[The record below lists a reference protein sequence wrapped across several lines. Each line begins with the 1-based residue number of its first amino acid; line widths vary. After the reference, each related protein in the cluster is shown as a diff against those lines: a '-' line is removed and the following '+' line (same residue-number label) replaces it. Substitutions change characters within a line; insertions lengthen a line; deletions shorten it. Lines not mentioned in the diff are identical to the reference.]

1 MAKPSEAHHHTTA
14 PWGHPGFVPP
24 HKGLPGAIGHHWE
37 GWPQAEVRTQIEQS
51 ASKDVCEVKKK
62 KKHVWELGLVHG
74 SLVWD
79 WACFARRRGDT

>member
-1 MAKPSEAHHHTTA
+1 MSHHTRAFQAQSGITGRA
-14 PWGHPGFVPP
+14 GRRLRV
-24 HKGLPGAIGHHWE
+24 E
-37 GWPQAEVRTQIEQS
+37 GRTQAEVRTQIEQS